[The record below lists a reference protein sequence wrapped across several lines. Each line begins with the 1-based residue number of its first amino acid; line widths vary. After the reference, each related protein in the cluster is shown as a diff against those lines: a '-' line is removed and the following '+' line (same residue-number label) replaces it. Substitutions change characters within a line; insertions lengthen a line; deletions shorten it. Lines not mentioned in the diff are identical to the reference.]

1 MPDRTKYSDFNRVV
15 EIDNIQY
22 EEEGT
27 YECTAKR
34 KSSVASK
41 EVVLAIEC
49 TSKLLYHLSYMP
61 VKQVRAKHCVGKRKI
76 ASLFEDIALTLVLS
90 KMLVLFLF
98 SFFFLMILH
107 LCCMKPWTISVLLEI
122 KFRIVRK

>member
-1 MPDRTKYSDFNRVV
+1 MMPDRAKYSDFNRVV

-34 KSSVASK
+34 KSSVATK

-49 TSKLLYHLSYMP
+49 TSKLFNTNILPTCTTGAH
-61 VKQVRAKHCVGKRKI
+61 K
-76 ASLFEDIALTLVLS
+76 SL
-90 KMLVLFLF
+90 
-98 SFFFLMILH
+98 
-107 LCCMKPWTISVLLEI
+107 C
-122 KFRIVRK
+122 R

>member
-1 MPDRTKYSDFNRVV
+1 MMPDRTKYSDFNRVV

-34 KSSVASK
+34 KSSVATK

-49 TSKLLYHLSYMP
+49 TSKLL
-61 VKQVRAKHCVGKRKI
+61 
-76 ASLFEDIALTLVLS
+76 
-90 KMLVLFLF
+90 
-98 SFFFLMILH
+98 
-107 LCCMKPWTISVLLEI
+107 
-122 KFRIVRK
+122 

>member
-49 TSKLLYHLSYMP
+49 TSKLL
-61 VKQVRAKHCVGKRKI
+61 
-76 ASLFEDIALTLVLS
+76 
-90 KMLVLFLF
+90 
-98 SFFFLMILH
+98 ILH
-107 LCCMKPWTISVLLEI
+107 ACKTGARKALCRQKKDR
-122 KFRIVRK
+122 KFV